1 MNVNQQLEKYIKL
14 ILPRILTQVCRNKY
28 SKNFG
33 SFDRNWWHY
42 KIRDFSSII
51 LQQGAYTL
59 SESIDFFNENETRR
73 EFMELLQPIKES
85 IYNEIYIYLWVIC
98 FYSIMLF
105 ILILANLF
113 MLLNILNYG
122 KYIHN
127 ISGRID

>member
-1 MNVNQQLEKYIKL
+1 M
-14 ILPRILTQVCRNKY
+14 T
-28 SKNFG
+28 
-33 SFDRNWWHY
+33 
-42 KIRDFSSII
+42 
-51 LQQGAYTL
+51 LQTTWMQ
-59 SESIDFFNENETRR
+59 FFNENETRR

-113 MLLNILNYG
+113 MLLHILHYG

-127 ISGRID
+127 ISGSID